1 VGGSITYGRISIFK
15 SAFRSRPGT
24 IFAKI
29 ETIPPHLRV
38 EPTALCGLNRPLTQ
52 EERDMKIRHVLL
64 SIAAMCVLVSGCA
77 QPPADQI
84 NAAEQAVK
92 DAQQSGAATY
102 VANDYAKVE
111 GLLTAMKTEV
121 AEQDAKFALLRDYGK
136 AEQLAAAAKTEAE
149 RVKADAAKKMEEAK
163 FAATQAQQAAQTS
176 VASTMDL
183 VAKAPAGKDR
193 AALESIKADAEALKA
208 SLNDVQMMLD
218 KADYLGAQTKANAIQ
233 QKADA
238 VSREIETALA
248 KIGKGKTVAKRK

>member
-1 VGGSITYGRISIFK
+1 
-15 SAFRSRPGT
+15 
-24 IFAKI
+24 
-29 ETIPPHLRV
+29 
-38 EPTALCGLNRPLTQ
+38 
-52 EERDMKIRHVLL
+52 MKIRHVLL

-218 KADYLGAQTKANAIQ
+218 KADYLGAETKANAIQ

-238 VSREIETALA
+238 VSHEIETALA

>member
-1 VGGSITYGRISIFK
+1 
-15 SAFRSRPGT
+15 
-24 IFAKI
+24 
-29 ETIPPHLRV
+29 
-38 EPTALCGLNRPLTQ
+38 
-52 EERDMKIRHVLL
+52 MKIRHVLL
-64 SIAAMCVLVSGCA
+64 SIAAMCVLISGCA

-176 VASTMDL
+176 VVSTMDL